1 MSLWEGIKKATAT
14 TVSIL
19 SWPNRDES
27 KLVLGNRQ
35 PEPVPSMSDVENDIS
50 RLNFLGGGEVCRAR
64 TFRSVPTDVAAAA
77 ADDDDNLAPST
88 SREERE
94 TESLPL
100 FRSL

>member
-77 ADDDDNLAPST
+77 DDDNLAPST